1 MKDRIFIAWSGSNE
15 IALKIQKLLKT
26 HDYECIVGG
35 NADNT
40 SKRTS
45 VGDTVLQQLNK
56 CNQAIVIF
64 KNRADGSV
72 SDNLYFELGYALAT
86 YGQTKVHCVKD
97 NKEII
102 NLPSD
107 FDNSFIEPIEGETDD
122 LLANKMTDYF
132 LARQNLHVD
141 ANKMYLIDNR
151 YIIHDMLQRY
161 NSEEGPKCSD
171 YELAQYVMFYMQAA
185 NIFGDVPAVKEELIR
200 FKQASNHN
208 LSDEL
213 ELAVNLSLAYFD
225 LVSGIKA
232 AGDGVLY
239 IDDDTYFETKKHY
252 DSLKRKTSDEH
263 IGVFYDWARIFVSNH
278 ICYSNSLYAH
288 CPDLDIEDKQDIS
301 MDTLKWADIS
311 LQYIDILKSSE
322 QTKKNNDHKGFLS
335 LVTAYVER
343 NKFLAYCILGEEK
356 KSLDCL
362 DKSIAERMALKESF
376 AYSSINTLLIENLDM
391 EYYLTLTE
399 YLTFAEKLDLSR
411 AEKKMYLSDIK
422 KYLQKLK
429 DAQSRS
435 RYIEKI
441 EYIYGTIANQN

>member
-15 IALKIQKLLKT
+15 VALKIQKLLKT

-64 KNRADGSV
+64 KNRADGRV
-72 SDNLYFELGYALAT
+72 SDNVYFELGYALAT
-86 YGQTKVHCVKD
+86 YGQTKVHCVREK
-97 NKEII
+97 NETI

-107 FDNSFIEPIEGETDD
+107 FDNSFVQAIDGETDD
-122 LLANKMTDYF
+122 ETASGIVDYF
-132 LARQNLHVD
+132 LTRQNLHVD

-151 YIIHDMLQRY
+151 YIIHDMLKRY

-171 YELAQYVMFYMQAA
+171 YELAQYVLFYMQAA
-185 NIFGDVPAVKEELIR
+185 NIFGDVPAVREEIIR

-213 ELAVNLSLAYFD
+213 EIAVNISLAYFD
-225 LVSGIKA
+225 LVSNIKPA
-232 AGDGVLY
+232 DSGVLY

-252 DSLKRKTSDEH
+252 DLLRLKTSDEH
-263 IGVFYDWARIFVSNH
+263 IGVFYDWARIFLANQ
-278 ICYSNSLYAH
+278 ICYCNSLYSL
-288 CPDLDIEDKQDIS
+288 CPDLDEEDKQDFSLETI
-301 MDTLKWADIS
+301 KWADIS
-311 LQYIDILKSSE
+311 LKNIGILKASE
-322 QTKKNNDHKGFLS
+322 QTRKNNDHKGFLS
-335 LVTAYVER
+335 LITAYVER
-343 NKFLAYCILGEEK
+343 NKFLALALLGEEE
-356 KSLDCL
+356 KSLQCL
-362 DKSIAERMALKESF
+362 NNSISERMALKESF
-376 AYSSINTLLIENLDM
+376 AYSSINTLLVENLNM

-399 YLTFAEKLDLSR
+399 YLTFAEKLNISR
-411 AEKKMYLSDIK
+411 TEKKIYLTDIK
-422 KYLQKLK
+422 KYLQKIK
-429 DAQSRS
+429 DTQARS

-441 EYIYGTIANQN
+441 EYIYKNITDQN